1 MTSPVTM
8 IALVIDH
15 SFGSGDDLAA
25 IVCDHLEGALWPDA
39 STGVRDGDIVVITSK
54 VVAKAEGRISHAT
67 SRDAAIDDEIVRVVA
82 TKQTPRG
89 TTTIGQTSH
98 GLVLAAAGVDA
109 SNTERGTIVALP
121 SDPDAS
127 AARLKSAIEEEF
139 DVRIGV
145 IITDTMGRPW
155 RLGVTDV
162 AIGSAGVRV
171 LDDFTGRVDSY
182 GNTLEMTVVAIAD
195 EIASAVELVSGKLT
209 GAPVSV
215 IRGLSHHLTDE
226 KVGARSIIRPL
237 EEDLFWLGTAEALD
251 AGAAS
256 AAARRRTIRH
266 FTDAPV
272 DRAVVERA
280 IGDALLAPAPHHSE
294 PFRFI
299 VLRADD
305 PDHVHRRTQL
315 LDAMRD
321 AWVEDLASIDAR
333 TPEEIDRRV
342 ARGDLLRTAPV
353 VVIPIVDLEAGAHS
367 YPDERRSAAER
378 DMFLVAGGAAVEN
391 MMIRI
396 AAEGLGSAWISST
409 LFAPDVV
416 RSQFALGP
424 RAIPLGAVAIGHPQS
439 SPQERPERD
448 VDDYLIDPAGGQITR
463 PSSSG

>member
-15 SFGSGDDLAA
+15 SFVPGDDLAT
-25 IVCDHLEGALWPDA
+25 IVCDHLRGAIWPDA
-39 STGVRDGDIVVITSK
+39 STGVRDGDIIVVTSK
-54 VVAKAEGRISHAT
+54 VVAKAEGRISHAN
-67 SRDAAIDDEIVRVVA
+67 SREAAIDDEIVRVVA

-89 TTTIGQTSH
+89 RTTIGQTAH

-109 SNTERGTIVALP
+109 SNTERGTVVALP
-121 SDPDAS
+121 IDPDAS
-127 AARLKSAIEEEF
+127 AARLKAAIEEEF
-139 DVRIGV
+139 AAHVGV
-145 IITDTMGRPW
+145 VITDTMGRPW

-162 AIGSAGVRV
+162 AIGSAGLRV

-182 GNTLEMTVVAIAD
+182 GNTLEMTVVAVAD

-209 GAPVSV
+209 GAPLSV
-215 IRGLSHHLTDE
+215 IRGLSHHLTADD
-226 KVGARSIIRPL
+226 VGARSIVRPL

-251 AGAAS
+251 EGAKG

-280 IGDALLAPAPHHSE
+280 IGDALLAPAPHHSQ
-294 PFRFI
+294 PFKFI
-299 VLRADD
+299 VFHADD
-305 PDHVHRRTQL
+305 LDHERRRTQL

-321 AWVEDLASIDAR
+321 AWVDDLASIDAR

-353 VVIPIVDLEAGAHS
+353 VVIPIVDLESGAHS

-416 RSQFALGP
+416 RAQFALGP
-424 RAIPLGAVAIGHPQS
+424 RATPLGAVAIGHPQT
-439 SPQERPERD
+439 SPPERPKRR
-448 VDDYLIDPAGGQITR
+448 VGDYLIDPIASEITR
-463 PSSSG
+463 PSSSE

>member
-8 IALVIDH
+8 IALVIDR
-15 SFGSGDDLAA
+15 SFAPGDDLAA

-39 STGVRDGDIVVITSK
+39 STGIRDGDIIVITSK

-67 SRDAAIDDEIVRVVA
+67 SREAAIDDEIVRVVA

-89 TTTIGQTSH
+89 QTIIGQTAH

-109 SNTERGTIVALP
+109 SNTERGTVVALP
-121 SDPDAS
+121 IDPDAS
-127 AARLKSAIEEEF
+127 AAQLKAAIEEAF
-139 DVRIGV
+139 DVHVGV

-182 GNTLEMTVVAIAD
+182 GNTLEMTVVAVAD

-226 KVGARSIIRPL
+226 KVGARSIVRPL
-237 EEDLFWLGTAEALD
+237 EEDLFRLGTAEALD
-251 AGAAS
+251 QGAMG

-294 PFRFI
+294 PFRFL

-305 PDHVHRRTQL
+305 PDHDRRRTEL

-321 AWVEDLASIDAR
+321 AWVDDLASIDGR
-333 TPEEIDRRV
+333 TPDEIDRRV

-353 VVIPIVDLEAGAHS
+353 VVIPIVDLESGAHS

-391 MMIRI
+391 LMIRI

-416 RSQFALGP
+416 RSHVGLGP
-424 RAIPLGAVAIGHPQS
+424 GAIPLGAVAIGHPQR
-439 SPQERPERD
+439 SPRERPERR
-448 VDDYLIDPAGGQITR
+448 VADYMIDPGGPEITR